1 MITEAENAFIA
12 LVKDA
17 PVGDKLRLVES
28 LPDLE
33 GENLVKRFGADAPA
47 VYVVAA
53 SFPVKDRAARLR
65 FGLVCVARNSR
76 GHAAARQGDGKLI
89 GLYEIMETVAGLI
102 DGAIIAGGS
111 WRVTSGD
118 FVVDEKLYQA
128 GVYAGVVQ
136 AEMDG
141 ECTLPNPLDTAAL
154 ALFKTF
160 RASYDI
166 DPHESAAEHVKWA
179 GDPPDH
185 TTSAPEVSET
195 VTIQP

>member
-12 LVKDA
+12 LVKNA
-17 PVGDKLRLVES
+17 ALGDKLRLVDS

-47 VYVVAA
+47 VYVVAS
-53 SFPVKDRAARLR
+53 SFPVKDRAAKLR

-76 GHAAARQGDGKLI
+76 GHASARQGDGKLI

-102 DGAIIAGGS
+102 DGAVISGGS

-136 AEMDG
+136 IEMDG
-141 ECTLPNPLDTAAL
+141 ECTLPNPLDAAAL

-160 RASYDI
+160 HADYDI
-166 DPHESAAEHVKWA
+166 DPHVSAAEHAKWVQE
-179 GDPPDH
+179 PPDH
-185 TTSAPEVSET
+185 SISAPEVSET
-195 VTIQP
+195 NTLQP